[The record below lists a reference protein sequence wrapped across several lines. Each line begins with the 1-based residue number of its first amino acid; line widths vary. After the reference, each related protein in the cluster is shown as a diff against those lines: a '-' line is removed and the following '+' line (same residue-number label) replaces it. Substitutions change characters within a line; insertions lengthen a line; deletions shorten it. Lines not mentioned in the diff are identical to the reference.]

1 MDPQDPS
8 TWRRL
13 PSARESWPANAGPGE
28 SPPGRTA
35 VSAEPGSRDRGIRH
49 VRRLSNWTAVM
60 LVAATAV
67 TAGYFAR
74 ASVSASRPATTVT
87 RSQSAAASSRQPCV
101 TVPVATSGGSG
112 VSVQTPVQAC
122 ALGANGT
129 RPVIVYVNSGER
141 RGDL

>member
-13 PSARESWPANAGPGE
+13 PGARESWPANARPGV
-28 SPPGRTA
+28 SPPGR
-35 VSAEPGSRDRGIRH
+35 AEPGSRDRGIRH
-49 VRRLSNWTAVM
+49 VRRLTNWTAVM

-74 ASVSASRPATTVT
+74 ASVSASHSATTAT

-112 VSVQTPVQAC
+112 VSAQTPVRTC
-122 ALGANGT
+122 APGANGT

-141 RGDL
+141 RGDS

>member
-1 MDPQDPS
+1 MDHQDPS
-8 TWRRL
+8 ERRL
-13 PSARESWPANAGPGE
+13 PGARESWQASGSPGE
-28 SPPGRTA
+28 SPPGR
-35 VSAEPGSRDRGIRH
+35 AEPGSRDRGIRQ

-74 ASVSASRPATTVT
+74 ANVSASYPAATAT

-112 VSVQTPVQAC
+112 VSTQTPVRTC
-122 ALGANGT
+122 IPGT
-129 RPVIVYVNSGER
+129 SGSRPAIVYVNSGD
-141 RGDL
+141 GGTDS